1 MDTPVKGGKSKSP
14 NKLATPKR
22 NSHQLG
28 VSTLSFPEFTT
39 PSKTTDLILAP
50 ETPSRLRSGGKSI
63 RKTDGI
69 HVVGESPEVKQEGI
83 SFSSLFFYEIFF
95 SLMSVLY
102 SRAE

>member
-50 ETPSRLRSGGKSI
+50 ETPSRLRSGGKSV

-69 HVVGESPEVKQEGI
+69 HVVVESPEVKQEGI
-83 SFSSLFFYEIFF
+83 IFNNFFYEIFF
-95 SLMSVLY
+95 FS
-102 SRAE
+102 